1 MELALAL
8 PGLANAGHELA
19 IGGEFLEA
27 VVAPVGDIHIAL
39 GVHSYAPGE
48 VKLAALRAGLTPLQD
63 VRAIGRKLLDAVV
76 VLVHD
81 VHVIV
86 SVDGDASGTIEFA
99 GPTAEDAP
107 FAQEGA

>member
-8 PGLANAGHELA
+8 PGLAKAGYELA
-19 IGGEFLEA
+19 IGGEFLDT

-48 VKLAALRAGLTPLQD
+48 VELALPRAGLAPLQE
-63 VRAIGRKLLDAVV
+63 VGAIGRKLLDAMVI
-76 VLVHD
+76 LVHD

-86 SVDGDASGTIEFA
+86 SVNGNTSGTVEFA
-99 GPTAEDAP
+99 GATA
-107 FAQEGA
+107 